1 MPTLASHLNMTHTV
15 ALNEFVMPPD
25 TDGCGVAVV
34 DKYSSSVSM
43 SQAGTQKE
51 PKMRT
56 PGRPKMWLVLL
67 SSVREDEQSL
77 PDVTMQKLSR
87 EPAASSSVLCTGAQ

>member
-15 ALNEFVMPPD
+15 ALNEFVMPTD

-56 PGRPKMWLVLL
+56 PGRPKMWLVLA
-67 SSVREDEQSL
+67 VQCQGGRA
-77 PDVTMQKLSR
+77 KF
-87 EPAASSSVLCTGAQ
+87 A